1 MLLEEASKF
10 KLDSQWFRT
19 YMYNQKLKCIL
30 RLFEHTYIF
39 VSNIKSINTKT
50 SNGNDFFYVEYD
62 ISNLLIHFR
71 RNGK

>member
-1 MLLEEASKF
+1 
-10 KLDSQWFRT
+10 
-19 YMYNQKLKCIL
+19 MYNQKLKCIL

-39 VSNIKSINTKT
+39 VSNIIKSINTKT

>member
-1 MLLEEASKF
+1 
-10 KLDSQWFRT
+10 
-19 YMYNQKLKCIL
+19 MYNKKLKCIL

-62 ISNLLIHFR
+62 ISYLLIHFR